1 MAQLAVN
8 FGQQADTIQLFPRSP
23 LLTSHS
29 AQWNYIYLEYH
40 HQPPYEIPESTAPQ
54 HLIAIQTEVSAPRQI
69 EGCLD
74 GQFQKAEFAEGD
86 ILIIPANTAH
96 MARWTTEHQ
105 FILLS
110 LDPKY
115 LTHVADD
122 STHPD
127 RAELT
132 PCFLKSDRLIYQIG
146 LALKAELEVN
156 GTKDGLYVE
165 TMVKALAVH
174 LLKHYSV
181 RDSQIR
187 QKSGG
192 LSKSAL
198 KQVNDYIN
206 TYLEQNLSLSEL
218 ANMAHLSASHF
229 SVEFKRLTGLS
240 PYQYV
245 LQCRVERAKQ
255 LLIQSQNSIAEIAN
269 QVGFANQGHL
279 SHHFKRRYGVTPGTM
294 RRKS

>member
-29 AQWNYIYLEYH
+29 AQWNYINLEYH
-40 HQPPYEIPESTAPQ
+40 YQPPYEIPESSAPQ
-54 HLIAIQTEVSAPRQI
+54 HIIAIQTEVSIPRRI
-69 EGCLD
+69 EGSLD
-74 GQFQKAEFAEGD
+74 GHFQSAEFVEGD
-86 ILIIPANTAH
+86 ILIIPANMSH
-96 MARWTTEHQ
+96 MARWTTEHR

-110 LDPKY
+110 LDPRY
-115 LTHVADD
+115 LTQVAYD
-122 STHPD
+122 SINPD
-127 RAELT
+127 QVELT
-132 PCFLKSDRLIYQIG
+132 PCFLKSDLLIYQIG
-146 LALKAELEVN
+146 LALRAELEV
-156 GTKDGLYVE
+156 GTRDILYVE

-174 LLKHYSV
+174 LLKHYSIH
-181 RDSQIR
+181 DSHIR
-187 QKSGG
+187 QKGGG

-198 KQVNDYIN
+198 KQVNEYIK

-218 ANMAHLSASHF
+218 ANVAHLSASHF
-229 SVEFKRLTGLS
+229 SFEFKRLTGLS